1 MRLTGAMFA
10 ICLLF
15 VALMVPFQARGAL
28 KPIDVGVRIDDLNE
42 VDELHERWDVSGE
55 LVTSW
60 MEPKLKY
67 RAADRS
73 DDHHDVAPNALQLPN
88 IGFANAIDVPT
99 FRRVDLFVR
108 PDGRVFMID
117 IFHALL
123 STHLDLRRFPFDTET
138 LPLIVRP
145 LGHDIDRLMLI
156 PDPTRSQLVGTSYS
170 GLSQW
175 RLLGLTM
182 QRYTENYLGDAEE
195 GVKFGLQVRRNA
207 QSYVWKFVLP
217 LCLIVVISWISFW
230 LTPEDF
236 KSKDLLG
243 TAVTTLLIVVAF
255 TLSITA
261 LLPRTSYLTYIDA
274 FLLTCFLFVVAAIGS
289 IVGIN
294 ALELRGMDRHALSLR
309 KVAGAVLP
317 IAFLFVQVAVFLYF
331 DRNVL

>member
-1 MRLTGAMFA
+1 MRLTGATFA

-15 VALMVPFQARGAL
+15 LALLVPLQANSSL
-28 KPIDVGVRIDDLNE
+28 KPIDVGIRIDDLNE

-55 LVTSW
+55 LITSW
-60 MEPKLKY
+60 MEPQLKY
-67 RAADRS
+67 RAIDPS
-73 DDHHDVAPNALQLPN
+73 DDHHDISRNTVQLPN
-88 IGFANAIDVPT
+88 IGFANAVDVPT
-99 FRRVDLFVR
+99 FRRVDLFAR
-108 PDGRVFMID
+108 PDGRVFRID
-117 IFHALL
+117 VFRALL

-138 LPLIVRP
+138 LPLIVLP
-145 LGHDIDRLMLI
+145 LGHDINRFSLI
-156 PDPTRSQLVGTSYS
+156 PDRTRSQLVGTSYS

-175 RLLGLTM
+175 RLMGLTM
-182 QRYTENYLGDAEE
+182 KRYTENYFGDPED

-207 QSYVWKFVLP
+207 QSYIWKFILP

-230 LTPEDF
+230 LAPEDF

-294 ALELRGMDRHALSLR
+294 ALELRGSDRHALSLR
-309 KVAGAVLP
+309 KLAGTVLP
-317 IAFLFVQVAVFLYF
+317 VAFLFVQVAVFLYF
-331 DRNVL
+331 EKRAL